1 MWTARLESRAAVV
14 HEPWESEIRPSR
26 FVIQMTTLSI
36 MNPTQL
42 GPYTIQS
49 RLGRGG
55 MGAVYEAVDTTT
67 GDTVAVK
74 VLASHLAD
82 DDGVRSRFEAEID
95 ALKNLRHPGIVRLLA
110 FGEQD
115 DQPFF
120 AMELVRGRSLEQI
133 LRGGRRFNWRETIAV
148 AIEVSRALKAAHDQG
163 IVHRDLKPANLLVA
177 DASPVAAEAGVG
189 DARDGI
195 AAARGGTDPGGS
207 EKVTVKLADFGIAK
221 LFGGVGHTALGHV
234 VGTAEYMAPE
244 QAAGRPVDHRV
255 DLYALG
261 LVMYAMLTGSPP
273 FRGTQLTEVI
283 DKQRRAIPPRV
294 ASLAPDIP
302 AELDELI
309 ARLLAKDPAQRPAS
323 ALALVRLLSAIET
336 LHPLPGSSGG
346 TPPAPAEAA
355 TQDHGGAHG
364 PTAHQRSNRP
374 TRPIDAIDPT
384 VAAHLAGKDAP
395 RAAAPAALDAD
406 LLAPTQPLQVPV
418 VPPTRSR
425 TVPPGKPPAA
435 QAPPGQTRHGQS
447 ARGRIPS
454 SQQTGDHRPV
464 AGSLDITQDI
474 TGRDAAQRMAAPAT
488 PADPSRLP
496 TGFSSATTQVDR
508 SDRNRFTTVAEFEQ
522 TAAAKVRREQ
532 FWQSLWQGLTA
543 VAVMA
548 TMAGAGWFLLKPLSA
563 DQVYERIMAVVN
575 DEHGDRRDSRSDI
588 DLFLGK
594 HASDPRADQI
604 RELKRTLDLDVL
616 ERRARRRVRSD
627 KELAPLEREYRAA
640 MTNEENGPS
649 ACVKS
654 LEAMLAV
661 HGTDPLGDDE
671 SRLWLDLTRRK
682 VDQLR
687 PQALAEQRD
696 DGKRIGEL
704 LADAQSLAARADIA
718 NDDDARKRFTFQRR
732 TILENVIEVY
742 AKRPHAAEA
751 VAFAKRE
758 LGDRDD
764 EPATPTPTPPA
775 DGIVP
780 NPAATSAPGSN

>member
-1 MWTARLESRAAVV
+1 
-14 HEPWESEIRPSR
+14 
-26 FVIQMTTLSI
+26 

-82 DDGVRSRFEAEID
+82 DEGVRSRFEAEID

-133 LRGGRRFNWRETIAV
+133 LRSGRRFNWRETVAV

-177 DASPVAAEAGVG
+177 DAAPEAAESGVG
-189 DARDGI
+189 DARTGS
-195 AAARGGTDPGGS
+195 AVARGGTDPGGS

-244 QAAGRPVDHRV
+244 QAAGRSVDHRV

-309 ARLLAKDPAQRPAS
+309 ARLLSKDPAQRPAS
-323 ALALVRLLSAIET
+323 ALALARLLSAIET
-336 LHPLPGSSGG
+336 LHPLPGSSGAAA
-346 TPPAPAEAA
+346 PAPGEAA
-355 TQDHGGAHG
+355 PQIRGGAHG
-364 PTAHQRSNRP
+364 PTAHERSNRP
-374 TRPIDAIDPT
+374 TRPIEAIDPT
-384 VAAHLAGKDAP
+384 VAANLAGKGAP
-395 RAAAPAALDAD
+395 RAATPAALDAD
-406 LLAPTQPLQVPV
+406 LLAPTQPLQVPPV
-418 VPPTRSR
+418 QPVPPAASR
-425 TVPPGKPPAA
+425 TVPPGK
-435 QAPPGQTRHGQS
+435 APPSLAPRGQTRHGQ
-447 ARGRIPS
+447 A
-454 SQQTGDHRPV
+454 TGGQPTHGHRPV
-464 AGSLDITQDI
+464 AGSTDITQDI
-474 TGRDAAQRMAAPAT
+474 TDRNAAQRMAASAT
-488 PADPSRLP
+488 PADPSRSP
-496 TGFSSATTQVDR
+496 TAFSSATTQVDR

-522 TAAAKVRREQ
+522 TAAAKARREQ
-532 FWQSLWQGLTA
+532 LWQALWQGLTA
-543 VAVMA
+543 VAVVTA
-548 TMAGAGWFLLKPLSA
+548 LVGGGWFLLKPLSA
-563 DQVYERIMAVVN
+563 DQVHERIMAVVN
-575 DEHGDRRDSRSDI
+575 DEHGDLRDSRSEI
-588 DLFLGK
+588 DLFLEK

-604 RELKRTLDLDVL
+604 RELKRTLDLDLL

-627 KELAPLEREYRAA
+627 KELTPLEREYRAA

-661 HGTDPLGDDE
+661 HGADPVGDDE

-718 NDDDARKRFTFQRR
+718 NDDDARKRFTAQRR
-732 TILENVIEVY
+732 AILENVIELY

-751 VAFAKRE
+751 VAFAKRQ
-758 LGDRDD
+758 LGGRDD
-764 EPATPTPTPPA
+764 EPATPQPTPTTV
-775 DGIVP
+775 DTDLQ
-780 NPAATSAPGSN
+780 PAATTEPGSN